1 MNDERCWPRRARF
14 QYKYIFLGLITYS
27 DTLMTKQ
34 INGICV
40 RRGCWAKNDFNPF
53 SYKGGSR
60 KSIYKELCKSD
71 KNMWCVRKL
80 KKTKLVREHKM
91 MMQSTAKE
99 IDNKSSP
106 ALYSGQLPSVV
117 FLFSSIFMKTK
128 TKKKSVLL

>member
-1 MNDERCWPRRARF
+1 MNDDADRRARF
-14 QYKYIFLGLITYS
+14 QQLVLMSIYSDHYLYS

-71 KNMWCVRKL
+71 KNM
-80 KKTKLVREHKM
+80 
-91 MMQSTAKE
+91 
-99 IDNKSSP
+99 
-106 ALYSGQLPSVV
+106 
-117 FLFSSIFMKTK
+117 
-128 TKKKSVLL
+128 

>member
-1 MNDERCWPRRARF
+1 MRC
-14 QYKYIFLGLITYS
+14 G
-27 DTLMTKQ
+27 
-34 INGICV
+34 
-40 RRGCWAKNDFNPF
+40 WAKYDFNPF

-60 KSIYKELCKSD
+60 KCTYNKELCNSGEVCDMSK
-71 KNMWCVRKL
+71 KNKP
-80 KKTKLVREHKM
+80 TKMVREHKM

-128 TKKKSVLL
+128 SKKKSVLL